1 MKDVV
6 MVISIFVITFIL
18 AFWLVTA
25 LYIHEIDKV
34 EKENA
39 ELRTQ
44 NERLE
49 KIVKELDRKQ
59 AEQTKRTAEKNGVG
73 G

>member
-34 EKENA
+34 EKEN
-39 ELRTQ
+39 
-44 NERLE
+44 
-49 KIVKELDRKQ
+49 KELKKQ
-59 AEQTKRTAEKNGVG
+59 
-73 G
+73 